1 MTETVTLVCRVDSLN
16 DKSYI
21 DRQVATL
28 LRSYKA
34 HLVGRRSDLT
44 LTSELERKYSF
55 HELSADDAVSIKAI
69 ATENQSRLC
78 VKRVEIGSGSE
89 TQTLTSPPTSPATSP
104 KLVVPSPSSPSPP
117 SPPSSPSS
125 PSSAATSS
133 ISSNTKS
140 LVLNFGVG
148 DDSGTT
154 SGGSDN
160 NSFFSSDSETSGIGV
175 GVGTQV
181 ATPEILLLRE
191 LADIMTIKSV
201 KPTPSQIGKAV
212 STWFVR
218 DNVQKVM
225 RRIV

>member
-21 DRQVATL
+21 DRQVATV

-34 HLVGRRSDLT
+34 HLKGRRSDLT
-44 LTSELERKYSF
+44 LTSEIERKYNF
-55 HELSADDAVSIKAI
+55 HELSADDAISLKSI

-78 VKRVEIGSGSE
+78 VKRVEIGSE
-89 TQTLTSPPTSPATSP
+89 TLATPPA
-104 KLVVPSPSSPSPP
+104 PP
-117 SPPSSPSS
+117 SPPPPSPTLVVPSPSS

-148 DDSGTT
+148 DDTSTT
-154 SGGSDN
+154 SGGSGSGSDRY
-160 NSFFSSDSETSGIGV
+160 SFFSSDSETSGI

-191 LADIMTIKSV
+191 LADIMKIESV

-212 STWFVR
+212 STWFVSE
-218 DNVQKVM
+218 NVQKVM

>member
-21 DRQVATL
+21 DRQVATV
-28 LRSYKA
+28 LRPYKA
-34 HLVGRRSDLT
+34 HLKGRRSDLT
-44 LTSELERKYSF
+44 LTSEIERKYNF
-55 HELSADDAVSIKAI
+55 HELSADDAISLKSI

-78 VKRVEIGSGSE
+78 VKRVEIGSE
-89 TQTLTSPPTSPATSP
+89 TLATPPAPPSPPPPSPT
-104 KLVVPSPSSPSPP
+104 LVVPSPSSPS
-117 SPPSSPSS
+117 
-125 PSSAATSS
+125 SATTSS

-148 DDSGTT
+148 DDTSTT
-154 SGGSDN
+154 SGGSGSS
-160 NSFFSSDSETSGIGV
+160 SFFSSDSETSGI

-191 LADIMTIKSV
+191 LADIMKIESV

-212 STWFVR
+212 STWFVSE
-218 DNVQKVM
+218 NVQKVM

>member
-34 HLVGRRSDLT
+34 HLKGRRSDLT

-55 HELSADDAVSIKAI
+55 HELSADDAVSIKTI

-78 VKRVEIGSGSE
+78 VKRVEIGSE
-89 TQTLTSPPTSPATSP
+89 TLATPSPTPSTSPPTSPT
-104 KLVVPSPSSPSPP
+104 LVVPSPF
-117 SPPSSPSS
+117 SPSS
-125 PSSAATSS
+125 TATSS

-148 DDSGTT
+148 DDSSTT
-154 SGGSDN
+154 SSGSGN
-160 NSFFSSDSETSGIGV
+160 NSFFSSDSETSGI

-191 LADIMTIKSV
+191 LADIMKIESV

-218 DNVQKVM
+218 ESVQKVM